1 MSRITALNPAQ
12 ATTRAKKLLDAVQS
26 KLGLT
31 PNITRAMANS
41 PAVLE
46 AYLDF
51 SSALAS
57 GALDAAVREQI
68 AITVAE
74 VNLCAYCLSAHTTIG
89 QMAGLKSDAI
99 IGARSA
105 NAADP
110 KTDAI
115 LKLARAIV
123 VQRGEISEG
132 DFDNAR
138 QEGVNDGEVAE
149 VVANVA
155 LNIFTNYFNHVAQTD
170 IDFPMVEPGV
180 ESPAGTTA
188 SQ

>member
-1 MSRITALNPAQ
+1 MSRIIALDPAR
-12 ATTRAKKLLDAVQS
+12 ATGKSKQLLSAVQAR
-26 KLGLT
+26 LGLT
-31 PNITRAMANS
+31 PNLMRVMASS

-46 AYLDF
+46 SYLNFD
-51 SSALAS
+51 SALIGGVLHAS
-57 GALDAAVREQI
+57 VREQI
-68 AITVAE
+68 ALAVAE
-74 VNLCAYCLSAHTTIG
+74 VNLCAYCLSAHTTLG
-89 QMAGLKSDAI
+89 QMVGLKSDAI
-99 IGARSA
+99 ISARSA
-105 NAADP
+105 SAADP

-138 QEGVNDGEVAE
+138 RAGVSDGEVAE

-170 IDFPMVEPGV
+170 IDFPKVEPGV
-180 ESPAGTTA
+180 ESAAGA
-188 SQ
+188 AAIR